1 MLISYAYGWLPVYPP
16 TVRLSVCPPDCPSPF
31 WLPVYPLTGCHRF
44 ISQLRVYL
52 SIPQSIHSCF
62 SRHPLTV
69 PRRFNRRLPVYP
81 PDRPSV
87 CLSVC
92 LLSLVF
98 PATLNHHFD
107 RRLSV
112 CPSTIHHRFNHPL
125 PVDPPTARL
134 SVCPSAYPLLFFHQ
148 LSVIVSTT
156 SCLSVCLSVLS
167 CFFSSSTDCPSPFQS
182 PTAHLSVC
190 LSVCLSSLVFPPTV
204 NHRFDRRL
212 CVYSPTVCHHFWRRL
227 SAGAG
232 CGWRRTRR
240 ADSKKWLRFTVLA
253 RLLCFMH

>member
-1 MLISYAYGWLPVYPP
+1 MLMGGCQPIHQPSVCPP
-16 TVRLSVCPPDCPSPF
+16 TVRHHFDCPSIR
-31 WLPVYPLTGCHRF
+31 CHRF

-62 SRHPLTV
+62 SQHPLTV
-69 PRRFNRRLPVYP
+69 PR
-81 PDRPSV
+81 
-87 CLSVC
+87 
-92 LLSLVF
+92 
-98 PATLNHHFD
+98 
-107 RRLSV
+107 
-112 CPSTIHHRFNHPL
+112 RFNHPL

-212 CVYSPTVCHHFWRRL
+212 CVYSPTVCHHF
-227 SAGAG
+227 
-232 CGWRRTRR
+232 
-240 ADSKKWLRFTVLA
+240 
-253 RLLCFMH
+253 